1 MGEFK
6 DGIFR
11 KDPNANFVVPGKDES
26 SEFDM
31 PWQVATLIKEW
42 AQYIVPL
49 QFFNLW

>member
-26 SEFDM
+26 PEFDI
-31 PWQVATLIKEW
+31 PWYVAKLIKEW

-49 QFFNLW
+49 QFLNLM